1 MEFYALHV
9 CGLERKLP
17 IIQVADDL
25 SIASFVILGDTELVE
40 EAAKELKNK
49 LPEVD
54 VLITAEAKGIPLIF
68 ELSRICGMKQYI
80 VARKSIKPYM
90 VSPLVTEVYS
100 ITTQKKQI
108 LCLDETEAAAIRGKR
123 VAIIDDVISTGESL
137 KAMEALVK
145 KAGGH
150 IAAKAA
156 ILAEGSAADRE
167 DIIYLEKL
175 PVFPVRKRTP
185 NVDKGDIV

>member
-1 MEFYALHV
+1 MEFYTLHV
-9 CGLERKLP
+9 CDLERKLP
-17 IIQVADDL
+17 IIQIADDL
-25 SIASFVILGDTELVE
+25 AIASFVILGDTQLVE
-40 EAAKELKNK
+40 GAAKLLKEK
-49 LPEVD
+49 LPAVD
-54 VLITAEAKGIPLIF
+54 VFITAEAKGIPLVF
-68 ELSRICGMKQYI
+68 ELSRIYGMQQYI

-108 LCLDETEAAAIRGKR
+108 LCLDQAEAAAIEGKR

-145 KAGGH
+145 KAGGN
-150 IAAKAA
+150 IVAKAA
-156 ILAEGSAADRE
+156 ILAEGDAADRE

-175 PVFPVRKRTP
+175 PVFPVRKRTS
-185 NVDKGDIV
+185 NADNGDGK